1 MGKITS
7 SRRTSETFNDARSG
21 ILRVRSNGARPLT
34 TKNMMGLSLAVL
46 WLSFLRS
53 GCVYRLT
60 VSAADGERLNG
71 RYRFGRDDTGL
82 IQLIGP
88 GGEVLMGRLS
98 RVARATFIEG
108 VPEDFWQ
115 GLDSSGRSGGIYFR
129 QRLRRYFR
137 RSRTLLTDQR
147 SAAWRALRENVLAE
161 PSISGQHSCRATT
174 ARQSGAI
181 SYGQLIPPRAWAD
194 ARVIQAR
201 NTRRSSKTAVFPNII
216 GDVARACF
224 WISCCQQRTRK

>member
-1 MGKITS
+1 M
-7 SRRTSETFNDARSG
+7 
-21 ILRVRSNGARPLT
+21 
-34 TKNMMGLSLAVL
+34 AVL

-98 RVARATFIEG
+98 RVARATFNEG
-108 VPEDFWQ
+108 YQKTFGKDSIAADGPEV
-115 GLDSSGRSGGIYFR
+115 SISGNGFAGIFGNRSA
-129 QRLRRYFR
+129 LK
-137 RSRTLLTDQR
+137 TLLTDQR

-161 PSISGQHSCRATT
+161 PSIIGQHSCRATT

-216 GDVARACF
+216 DDVARACF